1 MPLCALWNVGL
12 ARVGDGATG
21 DQSLCSVSAPV
32 SFLVE
37 AIPFRLAFTLMA
49 LVGFLTLALGSLSGF
64 FAFALVAVSPLLIG
78 LGHGLSSHS
87 AGWGKASHPDRT
99 AFPEWLPIGPG

>member
-1 MPLCALWNVGL
+1 MAV
-12 ARVGDGATG
+12 VDATG
-21 DQSLCSVSAPV
+21 DQSLCSVSAR
-32 SFLVE
+32 L
-37 AIPFRLAFTLMA
+37 FRLTFTLSP
-49 LVGFLTLALGSLSGF
+49 LIGFLTLALSPIIGFLTLALSPIIGF
-64 FAFALVAVSPLLIG
+64 FAFALVTLIPLLLIGLG